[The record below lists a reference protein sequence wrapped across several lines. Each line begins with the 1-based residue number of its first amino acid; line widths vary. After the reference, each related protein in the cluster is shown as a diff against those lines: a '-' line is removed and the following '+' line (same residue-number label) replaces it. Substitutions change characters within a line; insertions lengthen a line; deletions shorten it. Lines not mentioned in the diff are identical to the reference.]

1 KNIKPQPQILGEF
14 PMAEQAVTI
23 VQRVNLL
30 GITCDEV
37 PSDRMTSAVAAL
49 SCFPM
54 YMVANLHGWTSDTQ
68 WRMPLVDLPG
78 FEAIREAFAI
88 GRQEKHLD
96 MDVEH
101 RRLLGTLLG
110 PVKPS
115 DRVIYEYALETL
127 QLFLQDAS
135 PDLAD
140 GIRAAVAKMV
150 MAVAAASGDGLLG
163 TGQKIS
169 REEEK
174 AIQYI
179 ASILDLRQSKK
190 AEEILKAL

>member
-1 KNIKPQPQILGEF
+1 
-14 PMAEQAVTI
+14 MSEQTSV

-37 PSDRMTSAVAAL
+37 PTDQMTSAIAAL

-68 WRMPLVDLPG
+68 WSLPLVDLPG

-88 GRQEKHLD
+88 GRQEKHLE
-96 MDVEH
+96 MTVEH
-101 RRLLGTLLG
+101 RRVLGTLLG

-127 QLFLQDAS
+127 KLFLQEAT
-135 PDLAD
+135 PELAN
-140 GIRAAVAKMV
+140 GIRVGVAKMV
-150 MAVAAASGDGLLG
+150 IAVAAASGDGLLG

-179 ASILDLRQSKK
+179 AAMLDLRQSDK